1 MIDYIQ
7 NSKILYDDNVLNIN
21 SERLYREAE
30 DDFFYFGKIKSA
42 EKKLKSAIEYSP
54 CHIKSLKLIG
64 DIYFV
69 SGRMKK
75 AFDYYSQA
83 AALKPSDAVI
93 LASLASVSET
103 LGNFETALQFVNL
116 AFQNLKTQDV
126 HIFASLSS
134 LKVSLLINL
143 QKYTEAKNFLENA
156 KKRLSF
162 EESGRLATLG
172 HEVLKKK
179 LALKEKMEKLNIK
192 VV

>member
-1 MIDYIQ
+1 
-7 NSKILYDDNVLNIN
+7 
-21 SERLYREAE
+21 
-30 DDFFYFGKIKSA
+30 
-42 EKKLKSAIEYSP
+42 
-54 CHIKSLKLIG
+54 
-64 DIYFV
+64 
-69 SGRMKK
+69 MKK